1 MYVPLLLT
9 LGLCFVVSAGAILA
23 LVWMLDGNAATQ
35 TRETIRGA
43 IRAELTAAADGVYE
57 NARWDDAVRHLY
69 GAIDQHWAVAN
80 IAGTGI
86 VYITDSRG
94 GTLFGKR
101 SSGVVDPPMA
111 IAAPRATQAL
121 LARLPRTFDAARKLR
136 SGVSVL
142 GTYRGQPAILAA
154 MPILPLEEAFAAPRR
169 GLRLM
174 VHVVPIDR
182 AKVTAWRASF
192 RVADLRLGDSGEDAL
207 PLRDAAGR
215 RVGTLSWTP
224 PRPGLEALRDIGAI
238 LLIVAAVLM
247 ALTVWVFSGLRA
259 QAEALVRTSEAR
271 QRAAEQAEHARAQ
284 AEAARAQA
292 EAARAAAEAAAARE
306 CEARRQ
312 HQQDLS
318 AASRAIGARLRSA
331 LASLSDGLLQS
342 AEALDTSADRT
353 VSTIQE
359 QQTRMRE
366 MQIRADAASSFVTDI
381 RAQVAHFTDSV
392 GQIASAAKL
401 AEQRVESANTR
412 SARGVQIS
420 EKLVDHLASVERTI
434 SAIASIASQT
444 NVLALNAT
452 IEAVRGGGSAD
463 GFAVVAA
470 EVKALAGRV
479 SALTIEVADQLRTIG
494 SAGRDAAEMSVNVQA
509 SLRDVQHSIS
519 TTASAAVSQ
528 DRASATI
535 NLQLAST
542 KEQTDE
548 MKEAINSVARLAQ
561 DLATASQTTRDIS
574 ARVRAEAKSLREDLN
589 SAIDQLLSA

>member
-23 LVWMLDGNAATQ
+23 LVWLLDGNAATQ

-69 GAIDQHWAVAN
+69 GTVDQRWAGAN
-80 IAGTGI
+80 IAGTSI
-86 VYITDSRG
+86 VYITDAQG
-94 GTLFGKR
+94 GTLFGRR
-101 SSGVVDPPMA
+101 SNGAADPPLA
-111 IAAPRATQAL
+111 QAAPRAMRAL
-121 LARLPRTFDAARKLR
+121 LARLPRSFEAALKLR
-136 SGVSVL
+136 SGASVL
-142 GTYRGQPAILAA
+142 DTYRGQPAILAA
-154 MPILPLEEAFAAPRR
+154 MPILPLEESFAAPRQ
-169 GLRLM
+169 GLRFM
-174 VHVVPIDR
+174 VHVIPIDR
-182 AKVTAWRASF
+182 SKVTAWRASF
-192 RVADLRLGDSGEDAL
+192 RVADLHLGNGGEEAL
-207 PLRDAAGR
+207 PLRDGTGR
-215 RVGTLSWTP
+215 LLGQLSWSP
-224 PRPGLEALRDIGAI
+224 PRPGREALQDIGAVLLLVAAI
-238 LLIVAAVLM
+238 LL
-247 ALTVWVFSGLRA
+247 ALTYWVFSGLRA
-259 QAEALVRTSEAR
+259 QADALVRTSEER
-271 QRAAEQAEHARAQ
+271 QRAAEQAEQARAQ
-284 AEAARAQA
+284 AESARAQA

-306 CEARRQ
+306 SDARRQ

-318 AASRAIGARLRSA
+318 AASRAIGTRLRTA

-342 AEALDTSADRT
+342 AEALDASADRT
-353 VSTIQE
+353 VSTIQD
-359 QQTRMRE
+359 QQARMRE
-366 MQIRADAASSFVTDI
+366 MQLRAEAASTFVSDI

-392 GQIASAAKL
+392 GQIASAAKI
-401 AEQRVESANTR
+401 AEQRVESASTR
-412 SARGVQIS
+412 SARGVEIS
-420 EKLVDHLASVERTI
+420 EKLVDHLTSVERTI

-479 SALTIEVADQLRTIG
+479 SALTVEVADQLRTIG
-494 SAGRDAAEMSVNVQA
+494 NAGRDAAEMSVNVQS
-509 SLRDVQHSIS
+509 SLRDVQQSIS
-519 TTASAAVSQ
+519 TTTSAAVTQ

-574 ARVRAEAKSLREDLN
+574 ARVRAEAKSLRADLN